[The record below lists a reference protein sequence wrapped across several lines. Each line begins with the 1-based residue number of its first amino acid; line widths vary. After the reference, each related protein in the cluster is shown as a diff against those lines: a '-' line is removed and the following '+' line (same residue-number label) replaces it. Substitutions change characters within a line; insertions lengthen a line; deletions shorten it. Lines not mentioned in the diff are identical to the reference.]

1 MNTNRCWLPVCF
13 ALTMFVTTTTTTPVV
28 ADDIV
33 FRVEQAGNL
42 DLDAQKLAAVLA
54 SDAVEVRVTV
64 APVIA
69 LPGWTGRIGLCGIRD
84 ARDVCIKKRW
94 RSVFLRG
101 SDVIRTGSSLRFHV
115 PDWHWFGVMPY
126 RPAGPVR
133 VSLPAFWPGDLPLN
147 IDTTLAELPGGAG
160 ARTLGDMHL
169 SPPYV
174 GLASWQRL
182 TGLAQE
188 NAAPVWRMQACDPVM
203 EVDTATMPGMRLHRR
218 ASAYAE
224 WMRNLADNP
233 WWAAQIEGVTQEQ
246 GIAPAGAQAWD
257 WRRVT
262 VVRGTETISFLRVN
276 ESRLLSSSCPGS
288 TRHEFTWRNG
298 ALLGASTS
306 EMQDV
311 FASDAV
317 CAAALADSRESL
329 WWDGELLRHGRGGPV
344 RQVVWE
350 RWRETGSGCH
360 VAGAGDVGDV
370 TALTEAAEHW
380 RGVIDR
386 SRAD

>member
-1 MNTNRCWLPVCF
+1 MNTDKTGLLVLF
-13 ALTMFVTTTTTTPVV
+13 ALLMFMVTPVV

-42 DLDAQKLAAVLA
+42 DLDAQRLAAVLA
-54 SDAVEVRVTV
+54 SDAIEVRVTM

-101 SDVIRTGSSLRFHV
+101 SDVIRTGNSLKFHV
-115 PDWHWFGVMPY
+115 PDWHWFGLMPY
-126 RPAGPVR
+126 RPVGPVR
-133 VSLPAFWPGDLPLN
+133 VSLPAFWPGDLPIN

-160 ARTLGDMHL
+160 ARTVGDMHL

-174 GLASWQRL
+174 GVASWQRL
-182 TGLAQE
+182 TGHAQE
-188 NAAPVWRMQACDPVM
+188 NAAPAWRMQVCDPVL
-203 EVDTATMPGMRLHRR
+203 EASTDTMPRLRLHRR
-218 ASAYAE
+218 AGAYVE

-233 WWAAQIEGVTQEQ
+233 WWAAQIEGVAQEQ

-262 VVRGTETISFLRVN
+262 VVRGAETISYLRVN
-276 ESRLLSSSCPGS
+276 ELRLLSSSCPGS

-298 ALLGASTS
+298 ALLGASAS

-311 FASDAV
+311 FAGDAV
-317 CAAALADSRESL
+317 CAAALADSREAL
-329 WWDGELLRHGRGGPV
+329 WWDGELLRHGHAGPAGLA
-344 RQVVWE
+344 VWE
-350 RWRETGSGCH
+350 RWRESRPECRGEGMDE
-360 VAGAGDVGDV
+360 VRDVRPL
-370 TALTEAAEHW
+370 AKAAEHW
-380 RGVIDR
+380 RALVDR
-386 SRAD
+386 RHLD